1 MAPGQKQ
8 RGVEVECEEAF
19 AQAGERDRGRGVA
32 SLAGRADDW
41 RAAWKATCC
50 CCENF
55 KSSIVSPDGR
65 EARGSAGAAVQPREV
80 AQFRKTE
87 VVLMRNLSRK

>member
-1 MAPGQKQ
+1 MRPGQKQ
-8 RGVEVECEEAF
+8 RGVEVECEAAF
-19 AQAGERDRGRGVA
+19 AQAGGTDRGRGVA
-32 SLAGRADDW
+32 SLVGRADDW

-50 CCENF
+50 CQNF

-87 VVLMRNLSRK
+87 INAVFLQWGEL